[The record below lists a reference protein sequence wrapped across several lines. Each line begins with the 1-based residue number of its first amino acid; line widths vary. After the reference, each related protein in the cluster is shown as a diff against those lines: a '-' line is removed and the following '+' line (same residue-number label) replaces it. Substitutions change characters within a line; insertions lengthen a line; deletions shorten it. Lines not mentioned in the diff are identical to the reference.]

1 MTDFI
6 DSRAT
11 YNDENTYIIKDFP
24 SRTAVLM
31 SYEDGELATLDVM
44 TANVTLPGDTIVTS
58 TAISKAYARKLIALH
73 LLGE

>member
-44 TANVTLPGDTIVTS
+44 TANVTLPGDTI
-58 TAISKAYARKLIALH
+58 SKAYARKLIALH